1 MVVTA
6 TEYKYIQL
14 DEQGTAIISG
24 STMKVIELVTSHQVQ
39 GWTPEM
45 LQAEYPHLSLG
56 QIYSAL
62 AYYWDH
68 QEILDAEMRRR
79 DAYVRA
85 IEQQTPESPFV
96 ARLKAQGRLS

>member
-1 MVVTA
+1 
-6 TEYKYIQL
+6 
-14 DEQGTAIISG
+14 
-24 STMKVIELVTSHQVQ
+24 MKVIELITSHQVQ
-39 GWTPEM
+39 GWQPEQ

-68 QEILDAEMRRR
+68 QELLNAEMQRR
-79 DAYVRA
+79 DVYVQA

-96 ARLKAQGRLS
+96 ARLKAQGRL